1 VTAQPPVDYLTVEDL
16 VEVASRV
23 TQGAPQIRDA
33 GLLASAAARPR
44 TTVFGQ
50 DAYPGIWEK
59 AAALMESLGRNHALV
74 DGNKRL
80 AWTATWFFLGINGHP
95 LAGRLDE
102 DAAEEFVI
110 AVVTGRLRLPEI
122 AEALASFAA

>member
-1 VTAQPPVDYLTVEDL
+1 MIDYLTVDDL
-16 VEVASRV
+16 MEVARRV
-23 TQGAPQIRDA
+23 VVGEVRIRDA
-33 GLLASAAARPR
+33 GLLASAAARPK

-80 AWTATWFFLGINGHP
+80 AWTATWLFLGLNGYVLREP
-95 LAGRLDE
+95 LDE
-102 DAAEEFVI
+102 DSAEQFVVD
-110 AVVTGRLRLPEI
+110 VVTGKLEI
-122 AEALASFAA
+122 AQIATGLLPYAE

>member
-1 VTAQPPVDYLTVEDL
+1 MIDYLTVDDL
-16 VEVASRV
+16 LEVVRRV
-23 TQGAPQIRDA
+23 VDGKAQIRDA
-33 GLLASAAARPR
+33 GLLASAAARPK

-80 AWTATWFFLGINGHP
+80 AWNATWLFLGLNGHLLREP
-95 LAGRLDE
+95 LDE
-102 DAAEEFVI
+102 DAAERFVI
-110 AVVTGRLRLPEI
+110 EVVTGKLELAQIAAGLLPF
-122 AEALASFAA
+122 AE

>member
-1 VTAQPPVDYLTVEDL
+1 MDYLTVDDL
-16 VEVASRV
+16 IEVARRV
-23 TQGAPQIRDA
+23 VDGEVRIRDA
-33 GLLASAAARPR
+33 GLLASAAARPK

-80 AWTATWFFLGINGHP
+80 AWNATWLFLGLNGH
-95 LAGRLDE
+95 LLRELLDE
-102 DAAEEFVI
+102 ESAEQFVVD
-110 AVVTGRLRLPEI
+110 VVTGKLEI
-122 AEALASFAA
+122 AQIATGLLPYAE

>member
-1 VTAQPPVDYLTVEDL
+1 MIDYLTVDDL
-16 VEVASRV
+16 VEVARRV
-23 TQGAPQIRDA
+23 VDGEMQIRDA

-80 AWTATWFFLGINGHP
+80 AWNAVWLFLGLNGQLLREP
-95 LAGRLDE
+95 LDE
-102 DAAEEFVI
+102 DSAGEFVI
-110 AVVTGRLRLPEI
+110 AVVTGKLEI
-122 AEALASFAA
+122 AQIASGLLLFAA

>member
-1 VTAQPPVDYLTVEDL
+1 MIDYLTVDDL
-16 VEVASRV
+16 MEVARRV
-23 TQGAPQIRDA
+23 VDGEVQIRDA

-80 AWTATWFFLGINGHP
+80 AWTATWLFLGLNGHVLREP
-95 LAGRLDE
+95 LDE
-102 DAAEEFVI
+102 NSAEQFVVD
-110 AVVTGRLRLPEI
+110 VVTGKLEI
-122 AEALASFAA
+122 AQIATGLLPYAE

>member
-1 VTAQPPVDYLTVEDL
+1 MIDYLTVDDL
-16 VEVASRV
+16 LEVARRLMGGEV
-23 TQGAPQIRDA
+23 HIRDA
-33 GLLASAAARPR
+33 GLLASAVARPK

-80 AWTATWFFLGINGHP
+80 AWNASWLFLGLNGRLLREP
-95 LAGRLDE
+95 LDE
-102 DAAEEFVI
+102 DVAEQFVI
-110 AVVTGRLRLPEI
+110 DVVTGKLELGRI
-122 AEALASFAA
+122 AAGLLLFAE

>member
-1 VTAQPPVDYLTVEDL
+1 MIDFLTVDDL
-16 VEVASRV
+16 LEVARRV
-23 TQGAPQIRDA
+23 VDGDIRLRDA
-33 GLLASAAARPR
+33 GLLASAAARPK

-80 AWTATWFFLGINGHP
+80 AWNATWLFLGLNGYALREP
-95 LAGRLDE
+95 LDE
-102 DAAEEFVI
+102 DLAEQFVVD
-110 AVVTGRLRLPEI
+110 VVTGKLEI
-122 AEALASFAA
+122 PQIAAGLLSFAV

>member
-1 VTAQPPVDYLTVEDL
+1 MIDYLTVDDL
-16 VEVASRV
+16 VEVARRV
-23 TQGAPQIRDA
+23 VDGEMQIRDA

-80 AWTATWFFLGINGHP
+80 AWNAVWLFLGLNGQLLREP
-95 LAGRLDE
+95 LDE
-102 DAAEEFVI
+102 DSAEEFVI
-110 AVVTGRLRLPEI
+110 AVVTGKLEI
-122 AEALASFAA
+122 AQIASGLLLFAA

>member
-1 VTAQPPVDYLTVEDL
+1 MIDYLTVDDL
-16 VEVASRV
+16 MEVARRV
-23 TQGAPQIRDA
+23 VGGEVRIRDA
-33 GLLASAAARPR
+33 GLLASAAARPK

-80 AWTATWFFLGINGHP
+80 AWTATWLFLGLNGHVLREP
-95 LAGRLDE
+95 LDE
-102 DAAEEFVI
+102 DSAEQFVVD
-110 AVVTGRLRLPEI
+110 VVTGKLEI
-122 AEALASFAA
+122 AQIATGLLPYVE

>member
-1 VTAQPPVDYLTVEDL
+1 MIDYLSVDDL
-16 VEVASRV
+16 LDVAHALV
-23 TQGAPQIRDA
+23 GGDLGIRDA
-33 GLLASAAARPR
+33 GLLASAADRPR

-80 AWTATWFFLGINGHP
+80 SWTAAWLFLDLNGHP
-95 LAGRLDE
+95 LGEPLDT
-102 DAAEEFVI
+102 DAAEQFVVD
-110 AVVTGRLRLPEI
+110 VVTGKLEVAQI
-122 AEALASFAA
+122 AAGLLNFAA

>member
-1 VTAQPPVDYLTVEDL
+1 MIDYLTVDDL
-16 VEVASRV
+16 LEVARRV
-23 TQGAPQIRDA
+23 VEGEVRIRDA
-33 GLLASAAARPR
+33 GLLASAAARPK

-80 AWTATWFFLGINGHP
+80 AWTATWLFLGLNGHVLREP
-95 LAGRLDE
+95 LDE
-102 DAAEEFVI
+102 DLAEQFVTD
-110 AVVTGRLRLPEI
+110 VVTGKLEI
-122 AEALASFAA
+122 AQIATGLLPYAE

>member
-1 VTAQPPVDYLTVEDL
+1 MIDYLTVDDL
-16 VEVASRV
+16 VEVARRV
-23 TQGAPQIRDA
+23 VDGELRIRDA

-80 AWTATWFFLGINGHP
+80 AWNAVWLFLGLNGQP
-95 LAGRLDE
+95 LREPLDE
-102 DAAEEFVI
+102 DSAEQFVI
-110 AVVTGRLRLPEI
+110 NVVTGKLEI
-122 AEALASFAA
+122 PQIASGLLLFAE